1 MNAKLTL
8 TIDESIIVKA
18 KSYAKKTGKSLSEII
33 ENYLES
39 ITVSSESQV
48 NSEKLR
54 KLMGSVKVPT
64 DFNEEEEL
72 SDYFQKKHL

>member
-33 ENYLES
+33 ENYLLS
-39 ITVSSESQV
+39 ITDSSESNT
-48 NSEKLR
+48 NSEKLK
-54 KLMGSVKVPT
+54 KLLGSVKVPA
-64 DFNEEEEL
+64 DFNEAKEL
-72 SDYFQKKHL
+72 SYYFQKKHL

>member
-72 SDYFQKKHL
+72 RDYFQKKHL